1 MSGGVRPNSK
11 LKQEKNNAY
20 IDLAQ
25 FKLDQR
31 RSHRHSRCAPC
42 HRSGRQRGPA
52 QTPQQERSGGAD
64 HDRQVARR
72 PLETRS
78 ILQGGGGQTRSR
90 SEGSR
95 RTGGGIPQEFDLAGV
110 GGEGSDEARHACPL
124 RVLRQIGSR
133 SGQRRARDGSGARA
147 KGKGRRPE
155 PQMKRLRG
163 RSNSAEWSSKKG
175 TLDVPFLLDA
185 AWAGQPS
192 W

>member
-1 MSGGVRPNSK
+1 MPEQMVSSDAYIATQWNPRKRATWPPMSGAVRPNSK

-52 QTPQQERSGGAD
+52 QTPQQERSGVAD

-78 ILQGGGGQTRSR
+78 IL
-90 SEGSR
+90 
-95 RTGGGIPQEFDLAGV
+95 
-110 GGEGSDEARHACPL
+110 
-124 RVLRQIGSR
+124 
-133 SGQRRARDGSGARA
+133 
-147 KGKGRRPE
+147 
-155 PQMKRLRG
+155 
-163 RSNSAEWSSKKG
+163 
-175 TLDVPFLLDA
+175 
-185 AWAGQPS
+185 
-192 W
+192 